1 MLILNM
7 SFHRGIATKVEKNML
22 INKDIVYYVGL
33 LIFLRQN
40 LKIGRKSN
48 TAHTRAKFSDFLP
61 VIDLETKTVISLQD
75 FFLS

>member
-7 SFHRGIATKVEKNML
+7 SFHRGISTKLEKNTL

-33 LIFLRQN
+33 LMFLLLN
-40 LKIGRKSN
+40 LNIGRKSN
-48 TAHTRAKFSDFLP
+48 STHIRAKFSDFP
-61 VIDLETKTVISLQD
+61 PAINLEAKTFVSIQK